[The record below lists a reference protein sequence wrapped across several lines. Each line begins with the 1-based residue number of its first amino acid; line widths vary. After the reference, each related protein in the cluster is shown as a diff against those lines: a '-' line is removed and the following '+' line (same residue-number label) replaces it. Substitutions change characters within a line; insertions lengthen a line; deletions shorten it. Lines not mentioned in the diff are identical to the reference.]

1 MSGRPK
7 GECGGG
13 GRGGDKEPVFW
24 ALLSVRR
31 ACLLGPWRH
40 SGVERG
46 LVEAGGEGGWK
57 ERGED
62 FRAGRGERREIG
74 CIIII
79 LVATF
84 LHYQVYYTYY
94 IIHTCISIDIEQSAS
109 LTFSVAVF
117 RAGQSSDVLT

>member
-1 MSGRPK
+1 MG
-7 GECGGG
+7 GE
-13 GRGGDKEPVFW
+13 GRGQ
-24 ALLSVRR
+24 R
-31 ACLLGPWRH
+31 ACLLGSSVGAEGLPIGPLAAQWSGEREVWWRQ
-40 SGVERG
+40 GVRG
-46 LVEAGGEGGWK
+46 VGRREGRILGQAGG
-57 ERGED
+57 RG
-62 FRAGRGERREIG
+62 EIG

>member
-1 MSGRPK
+1 M
-7 GECGGG
+7 GGG
-13 GRGGDKEPVFW
+13 GEGTKSLSFGLFCRCGGPAYW
-24 ALLSVRR
+24 ALGGTVE
-31 ACLLGPWRH
+31 WR
-40 SGVERG
+40 ERG

>member
-1 MSGRPK
+1 M
-7 GECGGG
+7 GGG
-13 GRGGDKEPVFW
+13 GEGTKSLSFGLFCRCGGPAYW
-24 ALLSVRR
+24 ALGGTVEWREVWWRQGVRGVGR
-31 ACLLGPWRH
+31 REGRILGQ
-40 SGVERG
+40 
-46 LVEAGGEGGWK
+46 AGG
-57 ERGED
+57 RG
-62 FRAGRGERREIG
+62 EIG